1 LPVFDFVE
9 WKSEIGVAKAR
20 MERSLSSQIVPG
32 MIGPECVV
40 GSGTKPTLI
49 TRDAQ
54 HEYVFEPRRGDQDGR
69 FFSGEGRAAGMLS
82 QQFHSATGAT
92 V

>member
-1 LPVFDFVE
+1 
-9 WKSEIGVAKAR
+9 
-20 MERSLSSQIVPG
+20 
-32 MIGPECVV
+32 VV

-54 HEYVFEPRRGDQDGR
+54 HEYVFEPPEEIKTEGC
-69 FFSGEGRAAGMLS
+69 FSREGRATGMLS
-82 QQFHSATGAT
+82 QQFHSATRAS